1 MDPQKTGFPR
11 QRRHASRPLPSLR
24 TAVPIPLYHRLR
36 RLIQRRIETGRILPN
51 QPIEPEWKLSQRYHI
66 SRTTVRQA
74 MKELESRGLIYRIQ
88 GKGTFVS
95 GPKISQRFVTM
106 TSFTEECIAKGLKPG
121 ARVLEARLIPATHEL
136 MKNLGLKKGEKVIK
150 LSRLRFADGK
160 PVGLNLS
167 YLPHGRLPDLL
178 EEDFREKS
186 LYRIIEEKYGVKI
199 TKVKRV
205 MESVLADDHVSRMLR
220 VKAGDP
226 LLKIDGVA
234 YLKDGQA
241 IDCFIEYY
249 RE

>member
-1 MDPQKTGFPR
+1 MTNPSQTLHTRPRGGRPSAPLRAGDP
-11 QRRHASRPLPSLR
+11 L
-24 TAVPIPLYHRLR
+24 PLYHQLKRLLQR
-36 RLIQRRIETGRILPN
+36 SIESGRLLPN
-51 QPIEPEWKLSQRYHI
+51 QPVEPEWRLSEKYQI

-74 MKELESRGLIYRIQ
+74 LRELEGEGLIYRIQ

-95 GPKISQRFVTM
+95 GAKISQRFVTM

-121 ARVLEARLIPATHEL
+121 ARVLEARLIPATREMTEAL
-136 MKNLGLKKGEKVIK
+136 DLAKRDKVIK

-160 PVGLNLS
+160 IVGLNYS
-167 YLPHGRLPDLL
+167 FVPHGRFPDLL
-178 EEDFREKS
+178 GEDFREKS

-205 MESVLADDHVSRMLR
+205 MESVQADGALAKILR
-220 VKAGDP
+220 VRAGDP

-234 YLKDGQA
+234 YLQDGRPV
-241 IDCFIEYY
+241 DSFLEYY